1 VSDRPEYQQEDREAL
16 TLRFRVLA
24 QVFVSARELTPMCD
38 LSGCRA
44 CELLQQEIAIPPS
57 VASRVHEP
65 REDLEEA
72 CENVGTRLLD
82 VTRADDAQACPG
94 GRHVRAF
101 YDRAEQVQREQS
113 A

>member
-1 VSDRPEYQQEDREAL
+1 MSDRPEYRQEGRDEL

-24 QVFVSARELTPMCD
+24 QVFITARERTPMCD
-38 LSGCRA
+38 LPGCRA

-57 VASRVHEP
+57 VAARVHEP

-72 CENVGTRLLD
+72 CENVVGRLLE
-82 VTRADDAQACPG
+82 VARVDDAQACPG
-94 GRHVRAF
+94 GRHVRSF
-101 YDRAEQVQREQS
+101 YDRAEQVQREQN